1 MAAMEPELGAR
12 MHSLGV
18 VLRGNLPDGRWIEF
32 LQEVAK
38 AIDMTA
44 VDEPKVWT
52 YPTDG
57 KGGTGQTIVL
67 PITES
72 FIVLDTW
79 RDHSGAYLFV
89 CSCRSYYDDHVDVV
103 ANAFGL
109 KAAPQDGAGR
119 FYAELNLK

>member
-1 MAAMEPELGAR
+1 MAVAEPELGSR

-18 VLRGNLPDGRWIEF
+18 VLRGHLPDARWLDF
-32 LQEVAK
+32 VQEVAK
-38 AIDMTA
+38 AIGMSA

-79 RDHSGAYLFV
+79 LDHSGAYLFV
-89 CSCRSYYDDHVDVV
+89 CSCRGYYSADVDKV
-103 ANAFGL
+103 AEVFGL
-109 KAAPQDGAGR
+109 KASLKGDGR
-119 FYAELNLK
+119 FYAELNLR